1 MKLKPNLAKSVKP
14 NLAKRMKRGSSED
27 FKYYLAKATKTKIL
41 TIITTLFDLGLKL
54 QASNDSFLLDRNHF
68 LDLEVT

>member
-1 MKLKPNLAKSVKP
+1 
-14 NLAKRMKRGSSED
+14 MKRGSSED

-41 TIITTLFDLGLKL
+41 TILTTLFDLGWKL

-68 LDLEVT
+68 LDSEVT